1 MEQYLRQKPMFPDS
15 LMDTRTQE
23 ESRSIVA
30 ARDRG
35 KDLFKKGKENADK
48 VRAAVAK
55 RSEKSETL
63 QSAMEKIGIAGKW
76 SWEKFGDAQRL
87 VENKMKQY
95 MGFDKYR
102 LELENSLEEALK
114 VIAVQEE
121 RIKILELQ
129 QAAKK

>member
-1 MEQYLRQKPMFPDS
+1 M
-15 LMDTRTQE
+15 
-23 ESRSIVA
+23 A
-30 ARDRG
+30 ARDKG
-35 KDLFKKGKENADK
+35 KKLLNKGKEDVEK
-48 VRAAVAK
+48 VRIAISK

-76 SWEKFGDAQRL
+76 SWKKFGDAQRL

-121 RIKILELQ
+121 RIKILESRQ
-129 QAAKK
+129 KEAQK